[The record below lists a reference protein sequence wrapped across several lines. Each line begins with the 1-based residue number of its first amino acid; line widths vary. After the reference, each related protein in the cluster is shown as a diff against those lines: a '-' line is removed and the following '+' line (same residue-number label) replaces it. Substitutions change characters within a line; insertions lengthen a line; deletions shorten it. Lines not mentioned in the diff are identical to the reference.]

1 MAVSASYKTFV
12 LEQLEALGTITA
24 KPMFGGVGL
33 YHAGVF
39 FGLMADDTVFFKVDD
54 SNRADFERAGS
65 RPFRPYGED
74 MYAMSYYEL
83 PADVL
88 ESRPVLCQWAEKA
101 VAVARRSATAK
112 GR

>member
-1 MAVSASYKTFV
+1 MAVSAS
-12 LEQLEALGTITA
+12 L
-24 KPMFGGVGL
+24 
-33 YHAGVF
+33 VF

-65 RPFRPYGED
+65 RPLRSYGED

-83 PADVL
+83 PDDIL
-88 ESRPVLCQWAEKA
+88 ESRPVFEKA

-112 GR
+112 GL

>member
-1 MAVSASYKTFV
+1 
-12 LEQLEALGTITA
+12 
-24 KPMFGGVGL
+24 
-33 YHAGVF
+33 
-39 FGLMADDTVFFKVDD
+39 
-54 SNRADFERAGS
+54 
-65 RPFRPYGED
+65 

-88 ESRPVLCQWAEKA
+88 ENRPVLCQWAEKA

>member
-1 MAVSASYKTFV
+1 
-12 LEQLEALGTITA
+12 
-24 KPMFGGVGL
+24 
-33 YHAGVF
+33 
-39 FGLMADDTVFFKVDD
+39 MADDTVFFKMDD
-54 SNRADFERAGS
+54 SNRADFERTGS
-65 RPFRPYGED
+65 RSFRPYGED

-88 ESRPVLCQWAEKA
+88 ENRQVLCQWAEKA